1 MTQARLAPNVP
12 NSPARAVKWTQPCLL
27 ISNRMSTGRDELLA
41 LQVACRACRVCAD
54 QGIIPEANP
63 TFEGR
68 WGAPFFLVGQAPGPV
83 ERESRRPFSGRAG
96 KELDRWMVR
105 AGFESPE
112 EFRRLTYIAAL
123 MRCFPGRNRAG
134 TGDLK
139 PPPAAVANC
148 AHWLDAELR
157 LLQPRAL
164 ILVGQLAIGRFLG
177 PGRLEDRVG
186 HAFGDR
192 PVMIPL
198 PHPSGQSRWL
208 NEPANRERLAS
219 ALALLG
225 QLRLRLAHAPRSRSN
240 SSGGLEPHRAQRA
253 TTKTKRRKA

>member
-1 MTQARLAPNVP
+1 M
-12 NSPARAVKWTQPCLL
+12 
-27 ISNRMSTGRDELLA
+27 TGRERLLELQA
-41 LQVACRACRVCAD
+41 ACRACHVCVD

-105 AGFESPE
+105 AGFDSPE

-123 MRCFPGRNRAG
+123 MRCFPGRNPAG
-134 TGDLK
+134 NGDLK

-157 LLQPRAL
+157 ILEPRVL
-164 ILVGQLAIGRFLG
+164 ILVGQLAIARFLG
-177 PGRLEDRVG
+177 PGPLEDRVG
-186 HAFGDR
+186 RRFGER
-192 PVMIPL
+192 PVMVPL

-208 NEPANRERLAS
+208 NDPANRERLAA

-225 QLRLRLAHAPRSRSN
+225 GLRTSLAPAPRSRSN
-240 SSGGLEPHRAQRA
+240 NDGGSQRRPA
-253 TTKTKRRKA
+253 RGGPRPRR

>member
-1 MTQARLAPNVP
+1 M
-12 NSPARAVKWTQPCLL
+12 SKGRAVLL
-27 ISNRMSTGRDELLA
+27 ELQA
-41 LQVACRACRVCAD
+41 DCRACHVCVD
-54 QGIIPEANP
+54 QGVIPEANP

-68 WGAPFFLVGQAPGPV
+68 WGAPFFLVGQAPGQV

-123 MRCFPGRNRAG
+123 MRCFPGRNVAG

-139 PPPAAVANC
+139 PPPVAVANC
-148 AHWLDAELR
+148 AHWLDTELR
-157 LLQPRAL
+157 ILKPKVL
-164 ILVGQLAIGRFLG
+164 ILVGQLAIVQFLG

-186 HAFGDR
+186 HAFGER
-192 PVMIPL
+192 PVMVPL

-208 NEPANRERLAS
+208 NDNANRERVVA
-219 ALALLG
+219 ALDLLG
-225 QLRLRLAHAPRSRSN
+225 QLRLRLAPAPRSRSN
-240 SSGGLEPHRAQRA
+240 SSGGPEPHRAQRA
-253 TTKTKRRKA
+253 TTKRMRRKA